1 MLRRLHTFMT
11 RSRFLKARDGGA
23 AVEFALIAPV
33 LIIIYWGLTDLSLG
47 MMASRKTAHL
57 AATMGDLV
65 AQSESL
71 SEANVLDIFQI
82 GSSILEPFPTGTKLK
97 MRFSCVT
104 RNKTN
109 NVIAADW
116 SRTSNWDGTA
126 LDLSGIT
133 VDQLPAGESL
143 IVTEVKYDFKPPA
156 GEFLPT
162 TVTFKNKFYHHP
174 RSGGVVAIK

>member
-1 MLRRLHTFMT
+1 MLRRLNNFINPA
-11 RSRFLKARDGGA
+11 RFLKASGGGA

-71 SEANVLDIFQI
+71 TEANMTDIFEI
-82 GSSILEPFPTGTKLK
+82 GSSIMEPFPTGTKLK
-97 MRFSCVT
+97 MRIGSVT
-104 RNKTN
+104 RNKTT
-109 NVIAADW
+109 NVIAQDW
-116 SRTSNWDGTA
+116 ARNKNWNDTV
-126 LDLSGIT
+126 DMTGIT
-133 VDQLPAGESL
+133 TDQLPAGESL
-143 IVTEVKYDFKPPA
+143 IVTEVTYDFKPPA

-174 RSGGVVAIK
+174 RSGSLVTIK